1 MAAPAAGA
9 TSASRQ
15 SAGRRSGRRDTARA
29 YFSAKRYA
37 VLRGRSGDAVCEQR
51 RRVGRV
57 HPLRKKL
64 ALFAVLVVAVA
75 APVAV
80 PAASAAPVASACSSS
95 YVAASLPWGHKCLR
109 AGEFCKVG
117 NAAYRRYG
125 FVCPASGHLVR
136 R

>member
-1 MAAPAAGA
+1 M
-9 TSASRQ
+9 
-15 SAGRRSGRRDTARA
+15 
-29 YFSAKRYA
+29 KRHA
-37 VLRGRSGDAVCEQR
+37 VLRGRSADALCVER
-51 RRVGRV
+51 RRVAV
-57 HPLRKKL
+57 EQSPLRKKL

-80 PAASAAPVASACSSS
+80 PAASAAPACSSS

-125 FVCPASGHLVR
+125 FICPASGHLVR